1 MPAPRLMSLTLASL
15 CGCAALALAGCGGD
29 SGSSTSTVTP
39 ASSGGGTGG
48 GGSTSTAPNASGTWS
63 GSYTTTS
70 VAGIAGSGSG
80 LALMTPMTLNALLT
94 STPAVVRTV
103 TFTIT
108 FTQDGTAIT
117 GSYEDSDGR
126 AGTVTGTLTANGALS
141 TTTTFVTGAEGTLAL
156 NGTVTNTSGT
166 NSISAATVTEAYT
179 ANGTTFNFS
188 GNADMTGTG
197 TGGAP
202 GTVAAPETRFQGL
215 WQSVDT
221 GINDEDHDGDG
232 SIISVTK
239 NSDGSWSVGNALGE
253 AFAETT
259 ASQSGSTLTF
269 IGDDGNYG
277 GVQSWFKEVWT
288 ISGTVVISEASY
300 LESPTRPTASTAGW
314 TSRGSHA
321 WVRKDLADIATLGAQ
336 TAIRQAD
343 YDQAAVSPTGADITT
358 IKMLISGDDTITV
371 MPLFSADLDT
381 AKGYKVRLADESQG
395 DDGAISVWLSYNT
408 GSQQWD
414 TSFQRGDTIITGPSA
429 SVAPAMEG
437 SSASITFDVP
447 MSVLQNGGTRPTLIS
462 ARALSYGGSNNSSW
476 TAIDQTSAKYAKV
489 PAAPALPAFKGAWE
503 RPDSGIL
510 DDAHDGGNY
519 VVSIT
524 ETDGVF
530 DIADLTDQS
539 WGFNPTRS
547 GNTLAWIVADGPN
560 PVAKK
565 NAWVLDGDTITASV
579 YNYTTPSVPAI
590 DDPNA
595 WVLEYSETWTR
606 MTTEVPTLSA
616 TPLEV
621 LDTDAASTDAGK
633 NVTVSRASAVG
644 DSLVFSWDFAGAL
657 DTTMG
662 YDVQITAYGPDVDN
676 QDALEVEVRYV
687 ADAWVAT
694 PSTQYNGTALPI
706 TSGVTTTV
714 GSQSISVT
722 ITRAALAAT
731 QTANVIPLAG
741 DAEMRVHSTLGNPTT
756 DYERAVKP
764 FFKIPAAP

>member
-1 MPAPRLMSLTLASL
+1 MSAYHAMSLTLASL
-15 CGCAALALAGCGGD
+15 CGCAALALAGCGG
-29 SGSSTSTVTP
+29 SGGGSTSTDTP
-39 ASSGGGTGG
+39 PPSGG
-48 GGSTSTAPNASGTWS
+48 GGSTSAAPSATGTWS
-63 GSYTTTS
+63 GSYTTTA

-94 STPAVVRTV
+94 STPAVIRTV

-108 FTQDGTAIT
+108 FTQDGTNIT

-126 AGTVTGTLTANGALS
+126 AGTVTGTLTAAGALS

-179 ANGTTFNFS
+179 ANGTTFSFS
-188 GNADMTGTG
+188 GSADMTGTG

-253 AFAETT
+253 AFAGTT
-259 ASQSGSTLTF
+259 ASQSESTLTF

-288 ISGTVVISEASY
+288 IKGTVVISEASY
-300 LESPTRPTASTAGW
+300 LEGPTTRPSASATGW
-314 TSRGSHA
+314 ISRGSHA

-336 TAIRQAD
+336 TAIRQTD
-343 YDQAAVSPTGADITT
+343 YDQTAVSPTGADITT

-381 AKGYKVRLADESQG
+381 TKGYKVRLADESQG
-395 DDGAISVWLSYNT
+395 DDGALSVWLSYNT

-414 TSFQRGDTIITGPSA
+414 TTFKRGSTIITGLTA

-547 GNTLAWIVADGPN
+547 GNTLAWISTSGGN
-560 PVAKK
+560 PAAQKT
-565 NAWVLDGDTITASV
+565 AWVLDGDTITASI
-579 YNYTTPSVPAI
+579 YNYITPTVPSI
-590 DDPNA
+590 DNLDA
-595 WVLEYSETWTR
+595 WVLDHSETWTR
-606 MTTEVPTLSA
+606 LTTGVPTLSA

-621 LDTDAASTDAGK
+621 LDTDAAPTSAGK
-633 NVTVSRASAVG
+633 DVTVSRASAVG
-644 DSLVFSWDFAGAL
+644 DNLVFSWDFAGTL

-662 YDVQITAYGPDVDN
+662 YDVQVSAYGPDVDH
-676 QDALEVEVRYV
+676 QDAVDVEVRYV
-687 ADAWVAT
+687 AGAWVAT
-694 PSTQYNGTALPI
+694 PATEYNGARTPI
-706 TSGVTTTV
+706 ATGVTTTV
-714 GSQSISVT
+714 GSHSIAVT

-741 DAEMRVHSTLGNPTT
+741 DSIMRVHSVLGNPTT

-764 FFKIPAAP
+764 IFEIPAAP